1 MTRAFVAIRPPEYV
15 LDAIGVRMAGVEL
28 RGGRPTTR
36 DQWHVTVQ
44 FLGDDVDIDAV
55 ASALHSQPFD
65 LGSGALAF
73 GTPDALGSRRRARI
87 LALGLREG
95 GAWAREL
102 AAQVEARLA
111 PIGYERDD
119 RGPKFVPHLTL
130 ARFREP
136 IDLRPLC
143 TALGHDPVGT
153 AWEVEEIVLFE
164 SELRPEGASHTARTS
179 VPVGR

>member
-1 MTRAFVAIRPPEYV
+1 MPRAFVAIRPPEYV
-15 LDAIGVRMAGVEL
+15 LDAIGERMGGVEL
-28 RGGRPTTR
+28 RGGRPTAR

-55 ASALHSQPFD
+55 ASALRSEPFD

-73 GTPDALGSRRRARI
+73 GTPDALDSRRRARI
-87 LALGLREG
+87 LALGLRAG
-95 GAWAREL
+95 GAWARAL

-111 PIGYERDD
+111 PVGYERDD
-119 RGPKFVPHLTL
+119 RGPRFVPHLTL

-143 TALGHDPVGT
+143 TALGPDPVGT
-153 AWEVEEIVLFE
+153 EWEVEEIVLYE
-164 SELRPEGASHTARTS
+164 SELRPDGARHTARTR

>member
-15 LDAIGVRMAGVEL
+15 LDAIGERMAGVEL

-44 FLGDDVDIDAV
+44 FLGDEVDIDAV
-55 ASALHSQPFD
+55 ASALRSEPFD
-65 LGSGALAF
+65 RGSGALAF

-95 GAWAREL
+95 GAWTGEL
-102 AAQVEARLA
+102 AAQVAARLT

-119 RGPKFVPHLTL
+119 RQPNFVPHLTL

-143 TALGHDPVGT
+143 TALGPDPVGT
-153 AWEVEEIVLFE
+153 EWDVEEIVLYE
-164 SELRPEGASHTARTS
+164 SELLPEGARHTARAR